1 MQGGFNLQA
10 EASLASISG
19 KVYAADPTRLAF
31 SCSRWICNQ
40 LLMSHLTAITNPN
53 DPLIESY
60 RSVRERDL
68 VGRQGRFVAEGEV
81 VLRLLARRGRFG
93 LESVL
98 ISDKRIASLADLV
111 DDLPA
116 HCPVYVASQAVMDAI
131 VGFPIHRGVLAIGL
145 RGEEPDAEALLAAS
159 PPNALVVA
167 CIGIANHDNIG
178 GIFRNAAA
186 FGASTVLLDG
196 ESCDPLYRKAIRVSV
211 GAALTVP
218 FARIAEPAELIETLQ
233 RQGFLTVAL
242 SPRGAETLD
251 EIAKALSGRVALLL
265 GAEGPGLPADVL
277 EKVRSARIPMAGD
290 FDSLNVA
297 TTSGVALYA
306 LSR

>member
-1 MQGGFNLQA
+1 MPRLTP
-10 EASLASISG
+10 ITHPD
-19 KVYAADPTRLAF
+19 DPR
-31 SCSRWICNQ
+31 
-40 LLMSHLTAITNPN
+40 
-53 DPLIESY
+53 IERY
-60 RSVRERDL
+60 RAVRERDL
-68 VGRQGRFVAEGEV
+68 LAQRGNDGRPGRFVAEGEV
-81 VLRLLARRGRFG
+81 VLRLLTRRGRFG

-98 ISDKRIASLADLV
+98 ISDKRIASLDDLV
-111 DDLPA
+111 EQLPSD
-116 HCPVYVASQAVMDAI
+116 CPVYVASQAVMDAI

-145 RGEEPDAEALLAAS
+145 RGEEPDAQALLKAA
-159 PPNALVVA
+159 PAHALVVA

-186 FGASTVLLDG
+186 FGASAVLLDG

-218 FARIAEPAELIETLQ
+218 FARIAEPAALIDTLQ
-233 RQGFLTVAL
+233 NNGFTTIAL
-242 SPRGAETLD
+242 SPRGAQTLD
-251 EIAKALSGRVALLL
+251 EIARETSGRLALLL

-277 EKVRSARIPMAGD
+277 DKVRSARIPMAGD

-306 LSR
+306 LSRAALSLKPG

>member
-1 MQGGFNLQA
+1 M
-10 EASLASISG
+10 
-19 KVYAADPTRLAF
+19 PRLTP
-31 SCSRWICNQ
+31 
-40 LLMSHLTAITNPN
+40 LTNPD
-53 DPLIESY
+53 DPRIEPY
-60 RSVRERDL
+60 RAVRERDL
-68 VGRQGRFVAEGEV
+68 LAQRGEDGRPGRFVAEGEV

-98 ISDKRIASLADLV
+98 ICDKRIASLADLV

-145 RGEEPDAEALLAAS
+145 RGEEPDAEALLAAV
-159 PPNALVVA
+159 PAQALVVA

-186 FGASTVLLDG
+186 FGASAVLLDG

-218 FARIAEPAELIETLQ
+218 FTRIAEPGKLIETLQ
-233 RQGFLTVAL
+233 GNGFTTIAL
-242 SPRGAETLD
+242 SPGATETLD
-251 EIAKALSGRVALLL
+251 EIAGEISATSGRVALLL

-277 EKVRSARIPMAGD
+277 ARVRGARIPMSGD

>member
-1 MQGGFNLQA
+1 MRTGPRSEIA
-10 EASLASISG
+10 ASASDGASAGRVELVTTRQHIPVTSPD
-19 KVYAADPTRLAF
+19 DPR
-31 SCSRWICNQ
+31 
-40 LLMSHLTAITNPN
+40 
-53 DPLIESY
+53 IEPY
-60 RSVRERDL
+60 RAVRERDL
-68 VGRQGRFVAEGEV
+68 VGRRGRFVAEGEV

-93 LESVL
+93 VESVL
-98 ISDKRIASLADLV
+98 LGDKRIASLDRLLG
-111 DDLPA
+111 DLPA
-116 HCPVYVASQAVMDAI
+116 DCPVYVASQSVMDAI

-145 RGEEPDAEALLAAS
+145 RGEEPQAGDLLAAT
-159 PPNALVVA
+159 PEDALVVV

-186 FGASTVLLDG
+186 FGASAVILDG

-218 FARIAEPAELIETLQ
+218 FARAETAEDLVAALES
-233 RQGFLTVAL
+233 QGFTVISL
-242 SPRGAETLD
+242 SPAGECTLAEAAL
-251 EIAKALSGRVALLL
+251 EAKGRVALLL
-265 GAEGPGLPADVL
+265 GAEGPGLPARIL
-277 EKVRSARIPMAGD
+277 ARTRSVRIPMAGD

>member
-1 MQGGFNLQA
+1 MPRLTP
-10 EASLASISG
+10 ITHTD
-19 KVYAADPTRLAF
+19 DPR
-31 SCSRWICNQ
+31 
-40 LLMSHLTAITNPN
+40 
-53 DPLIESY
+53 IEPY
-60 RSVRERDL
+60 RAVRERDL
-68 VGRQGRFVAEGEV
+68 LAQRGEDGRPGRFVAEGEV

-111 DDLPA
+111 DELPA
-116 HCPVYVASQAVMDAI
+116 ECPVYVASQAVMDAI

-145 RGEEPDAEALLAAS
+145 RGEEPDAQALLGAS
-159 PPNALVVA
+159 AGNGLVVA

-186 FGASTVLLDG
+186 FGASAVLLDG

-211 GAALTVP
+211 GAAMTVP
-218 FARIAEPAELIETLQ
+218 FARIAEPAAMIETLQ
-233 RQGFLTVAL
+233 RNSFTTIAL
-242 SPRGAETLD
+242 SPRGAQTLD
-251 EIAKALSGRVALLL
+251 EIARETSGRVALLL
-265 GAEGPGLPADVL
+265 GAEGPGLPAEVL
-277 EKVRSARIPMAGD
+277 DKVRSARIPMAGD

-306 LSR
+306 LSRAVISLNPA